1 MRIPSELKLLPAIIF
16 SLACAACLAH
26 SDPWATLGDDRTQR
40 NGPFELHY
48 ILVSPL
54 GPGFFYQTG
63 SEAPTRTS
71 EGLLETN
78 PRIQAVSSESTT
90 RVVGEGPSGA
100 IEALVSDVAKGIATS
115 ARWLPESFNDGFEVT
130 LQLEHDEAIDFR
142 RRFIG
147 ARSPW
152 PMAFAAHASR
162 VRAPAGRVEF
172 ASKVSHE
179 AYHLAQAVSRSG
191 AYRPEF
197 AARPDAGWIYEETA
211 AHLVSACVQ
220 IELGQDVRLNRQP
233 AIMIDLVDQETGG
246 HDRSPPLWP
255 AVIAELVNGTTRANY
270 PRPAV
275 IGLSIRQSSLSAA
288 PCAERRSVLGSAPN
302 TFSLFFTGG
311 PPCTRRPWAG
321 ARPSPPAPL
330 PAGRHTAG
338 APVTLRRLAHA
349 KPQAPQR
356 PWTAHHSPGWRSCR
370 LSTRRDIQTAQR
382 RSARTPL
389 QLTGFGGL

>member
-115 ARWLPESFNDGFEVT
+115 ARWLPESFNDGFDVT

-246 HDRSPPLWP
+246 RRSVTTPLPP
-255 AVIAELVNGTTRANY
+255 AVIAELVNALGSTREAGNY
-270 PRPAV
+270 PRLA
-275 IGLSIRQSSLSAA
+275 IMSAFYQTLIH
-288 PCAERRSVLGSAPN
+288 RYSDGSATISPN
-302 TFSLFFTGG
+302 TPAADRLLAACDRVG
-311 PPCTRRPWAG
+311 PDVTQ
-321 ARPSPPAPL
+321 
-330 PAGRHTAG
+330 
-338 APVTLRRLAHA
+338 APVELLAE
-349 KPQAPQR
+349 
-356 PWTAHHSPGWRSCR
+356 
-370 LSTRRDIQTAQR
+370 
-382 RSARTPL
+382 
-389 QLTGFGGL
+389 TGHGADGPS